1 MKGIILAGGLGSRLY
16 PSTKVISK
24 QLLPVYDKPMIYY
37 PLSLLMMSKIRDI
50 LIISTPQ
57 DIHLYQRLLGNGS
70 SIGIKLTYIEQPK
83 PEGLAQAFIL
93 GRDFIGNKSVCLV
106 LGDNIF
112 YGQGFSFLIQAAM
125 ERATQEQKATIFGYY
140 VKDPQ
145 RYGVVLFDDKK
156 EVIEIQEKPLNPKS
170 NFAVI
175 GLYFFPNKVIEIA
188 KKIKP
193 SERGELEITEV
204 NNYFLKEKSLK
215 VELMDKEFVWLDTG
229 TQDSLLEASNFI
241 KTIEKRQGLKIAC
254 IEEIAIKKGYILKSD
269 LRNIINS
276 MGNSNYSKYL
286 KKLI

>member
-16 PSTKVISK
+16 PATKVISK

-193 SERGELEITEV
+193 SERGELEITEI

>member
-16 PSTKVISK
+16 PTTKVISK

-70 SIGIKLTYIEQPK
+70 SVGIKLTYIEQPK

-112 YGQGFSFLIQAAM
+112 YGQGFSFLIKAAM

-145 RYGVVLFDDKK
+145 RYGVVLFNDKK

-269 LRNIINS
+269 LRNLINS

>member
-16 PSTKVISK
+16 PTTKVISK

-145 RYGVVLFDDKK
+145 RYGVVLFNDKK

-193 SERGELEITEV
+193 SERGELEITEI

>member
-16 PSTKVISK
+16 PATKVISK

-70 SIGIKLTYIEQPK
+70 SIGIKLTYLEQPK

-93 GRDFIGNKSVCLV
+93 GKDFIGNDNVCLV

-145 RYGVVLFDDKK
+145 RYGVVLFNDKK

-254 IEEIAIKKGYILKSD
+254 IEEIALRKGYIKKSD
-269 LRNIINS
+269 LKKIINS

>member
-1 MKGIILAGGLGSRLY
+1 
-16 PSTKVISK
+16 
-24 QLLPVYDKPMIYY
+24 
-37 PLSLLMMSKIRDI
+37 
-50 LIISTPQ
+50 
-57 DIHLYQRLLGNGS
+57 
-70 SIGIKLTYIEQPK
+70 
-83 PEGLAQAFIL
+83 
-93 GRDFIGNKSVCLV
+93 
-106 LGDNIF
+106 
-112 YGQGFSFLIQAAM
+112 M

-145 RYGVVLFDDKK
+145 RYGVVLFNDKK

>member
-16 PSTKVISK
+16 PTTKVISK

-145 RYGVVLFDDKK
+145 RYGVVLFNDKK

>member
-16 PSTKVISK
+16 PATKVISK

-112 YGQGFSFLIQAAM
+112 YGQGFSLLIQAAM

-145 RYGVVLFDDKK
+145 RYGVVLFNDKK

-193 SERGELEITEV
+193 SERGELEITEI

>member
-16 PSTKVISK
+16 PATKVISK

-70 SIGIKLTYIEQPK
+70 SIGIKLTYLEQPK

-93 GRDFIGNKSVCLV
+93 GKDFIGNDNVCLV

-125 ERATQEQKATIFGYY
+125 ERATQEQKATVFGYY

-145 RYGVVLFDDKK
+145 RYGVVLFNDKK

>member
-16 PSTKVISK
+16 PATKVISK

-93 GRDFIGNKSVCLV
+93 GRDFIGNNSVCLV

-112 YGQGFSFLIQAAM
+112 YGQGFSLLIHAAM
-125 ERATQEQKATIFGYY
+125 ERATEEQKATIFGYY

-145 RYGVVLFDDKK
+145 RYGVVLFNDKK

-193 SERGELEITEV
+193 SERGELEITEI

>member
-16 PSTKVISK
+16 PTTKVISK

-70 SIGIKLTYIEQPK
+70 SVGIKLTYIEQPK

-112 YGQGFSFLIQAAM
+112 YGQGFSFLIKAAM

>member
-16 PSTKVISK
+16 PTTKVISK

-70 SIGIKLTYIEQPK
+70 SVGIKLTYIEQPK

-145 RYGVVLFDDKK
+145 RYGVVLFNDKK

>member
-16 PSTKVISK
+16 PATKVISK

-93 GRDFIGNKSVCLV
+93 GRDFIGNNSVCLV

-112 YGQGFSFLIQAAM
+112 YGQGFSLLIQAAM
-125 ERATQEQKATIFGYY
+125 ERATEEQKATIFGYY

-145 RYGVVLFDDKK
+145 RYGVVLFDEKK

>member
-1 MKGIILAGGLGSRLY
+1 
-16 PSTKVISK
+16 
-24 QLLPVYDKPMIYY
+24 
-37 PLSLLMMSKIRDI
+37 MSKIRDI

-70 SIGIKLTYIEQPK
+70 SIGIKLTYLEQPK

-93 GRDFIGNKSVCLV
+93 GKDFIGNDNVCLV

-145 RYGVVLFDDKK
+145 RYGVVLFNDKK

>member
-16 PSTKVISK
+16 PATKVISK

-93 GRDFIGNKSVCLV
+93 GRDFIGNNSVCLV

-112 YGQGFSFLIQAAM
+112 YGQGFSLLIQAAM
-125 ERATQEQKATIFGYY
+125 ERATEEQKATIFGYY

-145 RYGVVLFDDKK
+145 RYGVVLFNDKK

-276 MGNSNYSKYL
+276 MGNTNYSKYL

>member
-16 PSTKVISK
+16 PLTKVISK

-145 RYGVVLFDDKK
+145 RYGVVLFNDKK

-193 SERGELEITEV
+193 SERGELEITEI